1 MKIRATDSNKQQHQ
15 IYFEEITSDGEVS
28 EPRLS
33 VGLYPKIGRCGFL
46 TAPDPTKNLL
56 KNPRHPCN
64 P

>member
-1 MKIRATDSNKQQHQ
+1 MKPKPTPLGVGCYH
-15 IYFEEITSDGEVS
+15 FEEITSAGEVS